1 MSFTFDRSR
10 RRIVGLWATMA
21 GLALLVPVPAQ
32 AGTATLALCTVNLP
46 DVQFRPPM
54 APFVLTPTTGTVTSD
69 GPTGSVAC
77 TGKIGGDQVTG
88 VGSVDIEYTR
98 TGTCAAHLGEGAV
111 SWKIPTEHGHKK
123 LMGSLYVTRIGVSVA
138 AKLEFPHAR
147 ADLAGAL
154 YKLEGDCLLT
164 PLSRVSVLVT
174 GVLAGA

>member
-1 MSFTFDRSR
+1 MRFTFDRRR
-10 RRIVGLWATMA
+10 RRIVGVGATLA
-21 GLALLVPVPAQ
+21 ALALLVPVPAQ
-32 AGTATLALCTVNLP
+32 AGTGTSALCTVNLP
-46 DVQFRPPM
+46 DVQFSPPI

-69 GPTGSVAC
+69 GPTGSIAC
-77 TGKIGGDQVTG
+77 TGKIGGVRVTG

-98 TGTCAAHLGEGAV
+98 TGTCAAHVGEGAV
-111 SWKIPTEHGHKK
+111 SWKIPTERGAKE
-123 LMGSLYVTRIGVSVA
+123 LVGSLYVTRIGVGVA

-147 ADLAGAL
+147 AELAGAL